1 MSELREKLREQLLDA
16 EGALLVMH
24 HRRGALFLVA
34 AELSLVEVAAAIAE
48 DDTERVGGWIAEGKL
63 SRPDASDVERWE
75 SGEPAPFRAVIV
87 QPYVL
92 AQPRG

>member
-1 MSELREKLREQLLDA
+1 MSELREKLRGEILDA

-24 HRRGALFLVA
+24 HRRGALFVVAPELLLVD
-34 AELSLVEVAAAIAE
+34 VAVAIAE
-48 DDTERVGGWIAEGKL
+48 DDTELVGGWIAEGKL
-63 SRPDASDVERWE
+63 TRPDPTDVERWE

-92 AQPRG
+92 AQRR